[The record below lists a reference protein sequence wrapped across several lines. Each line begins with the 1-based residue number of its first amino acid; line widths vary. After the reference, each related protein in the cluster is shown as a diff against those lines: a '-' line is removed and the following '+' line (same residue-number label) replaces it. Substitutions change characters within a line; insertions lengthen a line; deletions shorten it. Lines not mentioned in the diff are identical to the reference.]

1 MNTNS
6 VNALLNENTEYMVMQ
21 NQTKPLI
28 KKWKKTG
35 LLEGLDNQFE
45 VAGMAV
51 MLENQAKRLIAEATT
66 TSGAANS
73 EAWSGVALPLVRRI
87 FGEIAAKDFV
97 SVQPMNLPSGL
108 VFFLDFKYS
117 GTNAQPGFA
126 ANTSLFGG
134 TSTTRDANF
143 GRTDS
148 ATNGLYGAGRF
159 GFTSNELSATTT
171 VTTSSLTLA
180 DLNNDSVIWNGGSIT
195 GSYKKVAIPIT
206 HLSGSD
212 QNAVRAIVLEAGTA
226 TGISYYPQFSKISAS
241 NYVFVA
247 TSTGGTGYGAA
258 GTIKFNYLVAPVQDS
273 RGDFEDLNQP
283 WAVGGPGGSSAIAI
297 PQIDLQM
304 KSEPIVAKTKKL
316 KAQWT
321 PEMAQDLNA
330 YHSIDAEAELTSIL
344 SEYISMEIDLEI
356 LDMLIGNAL
365 TTERWS
371 AINNRYWNGTAWVG
385 GGASTT
391 EGLGFYNQQGTWF
404 ATLGTKLRK
413 VSNTIHQLTMRGGAN
428 FAVVSPQVATILDSI
443 PGYGATDRG
452 EKMKFAMGVQKV
464 GNLANQYDVY
474 VNPYMTENLILLGFR
489 GSQFL
494 ETGAVYSP
502 YIPLMMTP
510 LVYDPTTYT
519 PNRGVMTRYAKK
531 MLRPEFYGLIQVEGL
546 ETL

>member
-35 LLEGLDNQFE
+35 LLEGLENQFE

-66 TSGAANS
+66 TSGASNS

-117 GTNAQPGFA
+117 GTNSQPGFTA
-126 ANTSLFGG
+126 GTSLFGG

-159 GFTSNELSATTT
+159 GFTSNELSYTGT
-171 VTTSSLTLA
+171 VTTSSITLA
-180 DLNNDSVIWNGGSIT
+180 DLNNDSVLWNGGNIT
-195 GSYKKVAIPIT
+195 GSYKKVTVA
-206 HLSGSD
+206 LSNLPGYD
-212 QNAVRAIVLEAGTA
+212 ANAVRATVLEAGTV
-226 TGISYYPQFSKISAS
+226 TGVTYYPQFTKIVGSNLVAIAS
-241 NYVFVA
+241 GSGA
-247 TSTGGTGYGAA
+247 LGAA
-258 GTIKFNYLVAPVQDS
+258 GTVKFNYLVAPVQDS

-283 WAVGGPGGSSAIAI
+283 WSVTGPGGSSTIAI

-371 AINNRYWNGTAWVG
+371 AINNRYWNGSAWVG

-428 FAVVSPQVATILDSI
+428 FAVVSPQIATILDSI

>member
-1 MNTNS
+1 MDNKS
-6 VNALLNENTEYMVMQ
+6 LNALLSENTDYLVMQ

-28 KKWKKTG
+28 NKWKKTG
-35 LLEGLDNQFE
+35 LLEGLENQFE
-45 VAGMAV
+45 VSGMAV
-51 MLENQAKRLIAEATT
+51 LLENQAKRLIAEATT
-66 TSGAANS
+66 TGTTSQS

-117 GTNAQPGFA
+117 STGAQPGFT
-126 ANTSLFGG
+126 ANSSIFGG
-134 TSTTRDANF
+134 TGASF
-143 GRTDS
+143 GRTDA
-148 ATNGLYGAGRF
+148 ATGGLYGAGRF
-159 GFTSNELSATTT
+159 GFTSNELSVTQT
-171 VTTSSLTLA
+171 VTTSSVTLD
-180 DLNNDSVIWNGGSIT
+180 DLNNDSAVWNGGSIT
-195 GSYKKVAIPIT
+195 GSYKKVAIPVT
-206 HLSGSD
+206 TLSGSD
-212 QNAVRAIVLEAGTA
+212 ATAVRAFILESGTA
-226 TGISYYPQFSKISAS
+226 TINSYLPAFSKVSSS
-241 NYVFVA
+241 NYVFIVSA
-247 TSTGGTGYGAA
+247 SGAIGAA
-258 GTIKFNYLVAPVQDS
+258 GTVKFNYLVQPVQDS
-273 RGDFEDLNQP
+273 RGDFEDLKQP
-283 WAVGGPGGSSAIAI
+283 WDSTGGGTGNITGSTYAI
-297 PQIDLQM
+297 PMIDLQM

-321 PEMAQDLNA
+321 PEMSQDLNA

-365 TTERWS
+365 TVDRWS
-371 AINNRYWNGTAWVG
+371 AINNRYWTGTQWTGSG
-385 GGASTT
+385 GTT
-391 EGLGFYNQQGTWF
+391 GLGFYNQQGTWF

-452 EKMKFAMGVQKV
+452 EKMKFAMGVQKI

-510 LVYDPTTYT
+510 LVYDPQTYT